1 MKTMKKVG
9 ILALVLV
16 TALLLA
22 MMIPSVFAE
31 VTSNGSTPEAAAQEM
46 WRGGRRGGRGGH
58 GGRGGRERIAEPENA
73 IGKDKAQAAALADA
87 GVTAEQAGDKI
98 RVRTDKLTD
107 GTVIYAVRF
116 VSGDKSYS
124 YQINATTGAIV
135 SKNSEAATENGFGRR
150 GGREQVAE
158 PENAI
163 GKDKAQAAALADA
176 GVTAEQAEGKIRV
189 HTEKLTD
196 GTVVYAVHFAY
207 NNQMYYYQINATT
220 GAVADKKTEAV
231 TENGFGRRGGREKVA
246 EPENAIGKDK
256 AQAAALADAGVTA
269 EQVGNNVRVH
279 TAKLADGTVV
289 YTVRFLYNGQLYSYQ
304 INATTGA
311 VVDKTAEAATTD
323 NLGRGG
329 RKGRGGRGK
338 GMRGMPAAPADGT
351 NANAT

>member
-9 ILALVLV
+9 ILVLVLV

-31 VTSNGSTPEAAAQEM
+31 VTSAGSNPEAAAQEM

-87 GVTAEQAGDKI
+87 GVTAEQAEGKI
-98 RVRTDKLTD
+98 RVRTD
-107 GTVIYAVRF
+107 
-116 VSGDKSYS
+116 
-124 YQINATTGAIV
+124 
-135 SKNSEAATENGFGRR
+135 
-150 GGREQVAE
+150 
-158 PENAI
+158 
-163 GKDKAQAAALADA
+163 
-176 GVTAEQAEGKIRV
+176 
-189 HTEKLTD
+189 KLTD

-231 TENGFGRRGGREKVA
+231 TENGFGRRGGKDKVA

-311 VVDKTAEAATTD
+311 VVDKTAEAATSD

-338 GMRGMPAAPADGT
+338 GMRGMPAAPAGT
-351 NANAT
+351 TANAT

>member
-9 ILALVLV
+9 ILVLVLV

-31 VTSNGSTPEAAAQEM
+31 VTSAGSNPEAAAQEM

-58 GGRGGRERIAEPENA
+58 GGRGG
-73 IGKDKAQAAALADA
+73 GAQ
-87 GVTAEQAGDKI
+87 I
-98 RVRTDKLTD
+98 
-107 GTVIYAVRF
+107 
-116 VSGDKSYS
+116 
-124 YQINATTGAIV
+124 
-135 SKNSEAATENGFGRR
+135 
-150 GGREQVAE
+150 AE

-189 HTEKLTD
+189 HTDKLTD

-220 GAVADKKTEAV
+220 GAV
-231 TENGFGRRGGREKVA
+231 
-246 EPENAIGKDK
+246 
-256 AQAAALADAGVTA
+256 
-269 EQVGNNVRVH
+269 
-279 TAKLADGTVV
+279 
-289 YTVRFLYNGQLYSYQ
+289 
-304 INATTGA
+304 
-311 VVDKTAEAATTD
+311 VDKTAEAATSD

-338 GMRGMPAAPADGT
+338 GMRGMPAAPAGT
-351 NANAT
+351 TANAT